1 MIKIKNIL
9 DLIEMIQQGYTFT
22 PKMTSNKGETS
33 KPFKISDDNGND
45 VTTDFDLKSVSHYL
59 IQLLNF
65 ERENLFLLFQNY
77 LDKNVEYYHLF
88 EHNDEGWCI
97 GFIASDLNIEEMYVH
112 IAEHFKNEYK
122 IEVSFG
128 ASFLK
133 IEKCKLNHTLN
144 EYLFKPYMDIIKPI
158 S

>member
-1 MIKIKNIL
+1 MNAIKNIL
-9 DLIEMIQQGYTFT
+9 NLIEMIQQGYTFT
-22 PKMTSNKGETS
+22 PKMTSDKGETI
-33 KPFKISDDNGND
+33 KPFEITDANGND

-65 ERENLFLLFQNY
+65 QRENLSLLFQDY

-88 EHNDEGWCI
+88 EHNEEGWCI
-97 GFIASDLNIEEMYVH
+97 GIIASDLNIEEMYAH

-133 IEKCKLNHTLN
+133 KEKCKLNHTFN